1 MRVIAMAVAVLAA
14 VLANVGES
22 APATAP
28 ATAPAEPVERVV
40 QWHETYEQAEAE
52 ATKRKCLRVVVYF
65 DPADPAWEPF
75 EDMTLKRPAT
85 RRMLAEFAACRLNV
99 KDPAKKK
106 RFTKAGG
113 RSTPLTH
120 VLTPDGKPLDVMIG
134 CIIPAGRFC
143 ERLQTSLDWYDAATA
158 KPKDPAAR
166 WRAVQARLK
175 LSTAD
180 GSLGDIDALL
190 KTRLAKRPEGVTDAR
205 MRLARGLA
213 QRSSAPD
220 KARADFNKA
229 VKQAGEDK
237 YIAAEATLALADLD
251 AALDNNQAAH
261 TAYSKYLKQFP
272 KGMDAGLAAVRKA
285 TLEFAAFDDVP
296 GAKATLMKI
305 LRDHPDDARAAEA
318 KALLENIEKLLKK
331 PKPKPK
337 KKPEPEPK
345 TPSTQPAEKRV
356 HI

>member
-1 MRVIAMAVAVLAA
+1 MRMIAMAAAALAA
-14 VLANVGES
+14 AMASAGGS
-22 APATAP
+22 APATTSAP
-28 ATAPAEPVERVV
+28 SEPVERVV
-40 QWHETYEQAEAE
+40 QWHETYDQALTE
-52 ATKRKCLRVVVYF
+52 ATKRKCLLVVVYF

-75 EDMTLKRPAT
+75 EDMTLKRPVT
-85 RRMLAEFAACRLNV
+85 RRMLGEFAVCRLNV

-113 RSTPLTH
+113 KSTPLTH

-134 CIIPAGRFC
+134 CIIPSGRFC
-143 ERLQTSLDWYDAATA
+143 ERLQTSLDWREATTA

-166 WRAVQARLK
+166 WRGVQARLK

-180 GSLGDIDALL
+180 KSVGDIDALL
-190 KTRLAKRPEGVTDAR
+190 KTRAAKRPEGVTDAR
-205 MRLARGLA
+205 LRLARGLA
-213 QRSSAPD
+213 QRKSAPD
-220 KARADFNKA
+220 KARADFDKA
-229 VKQAGEDK
+229 VKQAGKDK
-237 YIAAEATLALADLD
+237 YIAAEATLALADME
-251 AALDNNQAAH
+251 AALDNNDAAH

-305 LRDHPDDARAAEA
+305 LRDNPDDSRAAEA

-331 PKPKPK
+331 PEPKPKPK
-337 KKPEPEPK
+337 K
-345 TPSTQPAEKRV
+345 TPATQPVYRGGD
-356 HI
+356 I